1 MANLFCLNEYVKK
14 TQDSEENPSDGAA
27 FELNWQ
33 IYGGFPL
40 ICLALLSCFI
50 TVMLSATRTLALAKP
65 LYSISRKF
73 VFLAYGICI
82 LILFI
87 LLGTKC
93 IFFSSS
99 LLLKTIGIIDIFTVT
114 ISAVVVGIFTVIS
127 VRALRNSN
135 KIIAAQKIKYEN
147 SRKAAIMIITLS
159 TVFVIS
165 NGMWSVIWGVA
176 WVVAI
181 TGSKDGSSGEAESTG
196 KANLAFAQLINIVMI
211 ALNSSCNPIVYIL
224 RNSALNEYT
233 KTHFRR
239 LGRFLLT
246 IFKP

>member
-1 MANLFCLNEYVKK
+1 
-14 TQDSEENPSDGAA
+14 
-27 FELNWQ
+27 
-33 IYGGFPL
+33 
-40 ICLALLSCFI
+40 
-50 TVMLSATRTLALAKP
+50 MLSATRTLALAKP

-73 VFLAYGICI
+73 VYLAYGICI
-82 LILFI
+82 LILLI

-93 IFFSSS
+93 TFFSSS
-99 LLLKTIGIIDIFTVT
+99 DLILKTIGIIEIFTVT
-114 ISAVVVGIFTVIS
+114 VSAVVVGIFTVIS
-127 VRALRNSN
+127 VRSLRNSN

-176 WVVAI
+176 WVVAL

-233 KTHFRR
+233 KTHFKR